1 MPWYRD
7 GKVTVTN
14 GSTSVTGVGTDF
26 ASNSRVGDA
35 FIGPNGALHEVT
47 NVASATVLAIFPA
60 YAGPTA
66 AGASYTVAPIQ
77 GYVKQLADQAQSIIQ
92 QWGSTLAGLG
102 SVSTEN
108 VVPVEK
114 GGTGGKTQVTARS
127 GLGLGTAATLNAG
140 SAVGNAMLAGDRNSP
155 LAATINT
162 WGNSFQIWNNTT
174 AGAPE
179 INTSGTILNTAWID
193 GKYGAQI
200 LMSFTGRIFFRS
212 GDYTSTLM
220 REIYHTGNTT
230 RGSGGALSAA
240 SPIVRIA
247 NVAASQ
253 RLDLQEQTFKPAGE
267 WGVANSEAPGVAVE
281 RLGVGEYRVTGSL
294 GLALEGWRTQDPCSP
309 DGGRTLGITE
319 CQQVANGTIIIK
331 LFKRRWTLSDD
342 GEMIPGRGAALDVPL
357 NSWIDVR
364 LEMPKP
370 EVLPIPLEKMTEI

>member
-1 MPWYRD
+1 MPWYRE

-47 NVASATVLAIFPA
+47 NVASATVLAIFPP

-114 GGTGGKTQVTARS
+114 GGTGGKTQAAARS
-127 GLGLGTAATLNAG
+127 GLGLGTASTVNTG
-140 SAVGNAMLAGDRNSP
+140 SAPGQAMIVGDRFSP
-155 LAATINT
+155 LASTTNT

-174 AGAPE
+174 AGAP
-179 INTSGTILNTAWID
+179 IVTGDSGTILNLGWN
-193 GKYGAQI
+193 GGNYGSQI
-200 LMSFTGRIFFRS
+200 MLAFTGRIFFRS
-212 GDYTSTLM
+212 GDYATALT

-230 RGSGGALSAA
+230 RA
-240 SPIVRIA
+240 
-247 NVAASQ
+247 
-253 RLDLQEQTFKPAGE
+253 T
-267 WGVANSEAPGVAVE
+267 
-281 RLGVGEYRVTGSL
+281 
-294 GLALEGWRTQDPCSP
+294 
-309 DGGRTLGITE
+309 DGTLKAI
-319 CQQVANGTIIIK
+319 
-331 LFKRRWTLSDD
+331 
-342 GEMIPGRGAALDVPL
+342 
-357 NSWIDVR
+357 
-364 LEMPKP
+364 
-370 EVLPIPLEKMTEI
+370 

>member
-1 MPWYRD
+1 MSKQTIQLGTPP
-7 GKVTVTN
+7 
-14 GSTSVTGVGTDF
+14 SGVG
-26 ASNSRVGDA
+26 GDTPRSA
-35 FIGPNGALHEVT
+35 NIKIAANFDELYSLLGGDTLTAPKARAAL
-47 NVASATVLAIFPA
+47 S
-60 YAGPTA
+60 
-66 AGASYTVAPIQ
+66 
-77 GYVKQLADQAQSIIQ
+77 
-92 QWGSTLAGLG
+92 LG
-102 SVSTEN
+102 S
-108 VVPVEK
+108 
-114 GGTGGKTQVTARS
+114 
-127 GLGLGTAATLNAG
+127 AATLGAG
-140 SAVGNAMLAGDRNSP
+140 SSAGNVMLVGDRNSP

-193 GKYGAQI
+193 GKYGSQI

-212 GDYTSTLM
+212 GDYTNALM
-220 REIYHTGNTT
+220 RELYHTGNTT

-281 RLGVGEYRVTGSL
+281 RLGVGEYRITGSL

-319 CQQVANGTIIIK
+319 SQQAADGTIIIK
-331 LFKRRWTLSDD
+331 LFKRRWTLSED
-342 GEMIPGRGAALDVPL
+342 GEMIPGRGAPLDVPL

-364 LEMPKP
+364 LDMPP
-370 EVLPIPLEKMTEI
+370 QDAPPLPLAAETE